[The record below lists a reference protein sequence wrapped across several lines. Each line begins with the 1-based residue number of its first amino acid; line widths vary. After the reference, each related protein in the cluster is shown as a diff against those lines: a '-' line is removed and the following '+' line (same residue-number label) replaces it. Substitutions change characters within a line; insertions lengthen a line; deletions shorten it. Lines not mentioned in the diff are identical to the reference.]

1 MIIWKVYMDINYSET
16 YKMDGKISDPRGD
29 PGASRI
35 CPAGNDTLK
44 NRTHEGYVQ
53 DGGCFKP
60 RNCSTAD
67 LVVIIVPY
75 RDREEH
81 LKTFLDYI
89 HPFLQQQKLQYAI
102 YVVEMAMPTTFNRGL
117 LANIGVLEAMNSG
130 KGFSCYI
137 IHDVDL
143 LPADDRNLYICS
155 DGPRHMSTSNSN
167 YNFRIPYSGYVGGV
181 ISFTPTVYRNIN
193 GFSNVYFGWGGE
205 DDDLTIRINQ
215 AGYTL
220 QRVPEDIGIYSAM
233 DHGTDQH
240 NKENTDK
247 YKLLS
252 GARAR
257 MKTDGLNSAKYTL
270 LKFEQRP
277 LYTWIFVQVNQSD
290 YKDIPE
296 PPS

>member
-1 MIIWKVYMDINYSET
+1 M
-16 YKMDGKISDPRGD
+16 
-29 PGASRI
+29 A
-35 CPAGNDTLK
+35 
-44 NRTHEGYVQ
+44 
-53 DGGCFKP
+53 
-60 RNCSTAD
+60 
-67 LVVIIVPY
+67 IIVPY

-102 YVVEMAMPTTFNRGL
+102 YVVEMAIPTTFNRGL

-220 QRVPEDIGIYSAM
+220 QRVPEDIGIYSAIN
-233 DHGTDQH
+233 HGTDQH